1 MDPAATSVRPC
12 CSTSRRTLPGPAP
25 GAMRHA
31 IQSHTRQRQRED
43 AKGSGRIRAA
53 LHRLLASIPAIASFT
68 LDERNP
74 GVTRARF

>member
-1 MDPAATSVRPC
+1 
-12 CSTSRRTLPGPAP
+12 
-25 GAMRHA
+25 MRHA